1 MRRSDVPLRS
11 FAGAPS
17 FAIPSL
23 FFPAYLQPPTSNLCL
38 FIHFR
43 TLSHATERGGRS
55 EDSLATRHSSLAT
68 VWYFQSLTTVK
79 YSNPFVL
86 ITIRNAGGCTYSP
99 SASDVTHSRNHLPWC
114 SAFVPS
120 ALRHA
125 CGDSSLPG
133 LLSTLNFRLWTSASP
148 LEATLTSH
156 SQLIENTATLSSL
169 DATLTRFLAVS
180 HLESTLTK
188 KVGGVGLR
196 LPSSPLPVHFKSRAT
211 Y

>member
-1 MRRSDVPLRS
+1 MQRRVYPLS
-11 FAGAPS
+11 NIHGVS
-17 FAIPSL
+17 SIPSL
-23 FFPAYLQPPTSNLCL
+23 SLRPALNLQT
-38 FIHFR
+38 FQR
-43 TLSHATERGGRS
+43 ATFKR
-55 EDSLATRHSSLAT
+55 SSLPPLS
-68 VWYFQSLTTVK
+68 FQSLTTIK
-79 YSNPFVL
+79 FSNPLFL
-86 ITIRNAGGCTYSP
+86 TTMRNAGGCTYSP